1 MPVGLLKG
9 EGPGMEIH
17 LMRKGHPLWEK
28 LAAYAKECSWR
39 AGPVLAEQMRK
50 AAFRDWER
58 VIAAEEDGHF
68 IGYCTFTERD
78 EMPEGCGYSPFIG
91 FMFVDEKYRGQRL
104 SETMIRRALDYAAS
118 LKFTRVYIMSGEKGL
133 YEKYGFK
140 KLGVFETV
148 CGTKD
153 QLFYIDVGEP
163 RQGDRDGEN
172 GAAGRAWYTADPHF
186 GVDSHVIL
194 EREMRPFKDISEY
207 TREQVRI
214 WNAQARPEDTVW
226 VLGDFCNYN
235 HLEKDYLSGLA
246 VSGQIRARIRLIT
259 GNSEE
264 RVIAAHFGGDFERFR
279 AYCLNTDG
287 FRFDDVM
294 RGAYTFICGEK
305 FYLTHRPTDHDPRCL
320 NLFGHTHRSTG
331 LWKPFGFNVGV
342 DLNHFRLFGEDDIR
356 NLLEQKRSYWDHDPD
371 NNS

>member
-153 QLFYIDVGEP
+153 
-163 RQGDRDGEN
+163 
-172 GAAGRAWYTADPHF
+172 
-186 GVDSHVIL
+186 
-194 EREMRPFKDISEY
+194 
-207 TREQVRI
+207 
-214 WNAQARPEDTVW
+214 
-226 VLGDFCNYN
+226 
-235 HLEKDYLSGLA
+235 
-246 VSGQIRARIRLIT
+246 
-259 GNSEE
+259 
-264 RVIAAHFGGDFERFR
+264 
-279 AYCLNTDG
+279 
-287 FRFDDVM
+287 
-294 RGAYTFICGEK
+294 
-305 FYLTHRPTDHDPRCL
+305 
-320 NLFGHTHRSTG
+320 
-331 LWKPFGFNVGV
+331 
-342 DLNHFRLFGEDDIR
+342 
-356 NLLEQKRSYWDHDPD
+356 
-371 NNS
+371 